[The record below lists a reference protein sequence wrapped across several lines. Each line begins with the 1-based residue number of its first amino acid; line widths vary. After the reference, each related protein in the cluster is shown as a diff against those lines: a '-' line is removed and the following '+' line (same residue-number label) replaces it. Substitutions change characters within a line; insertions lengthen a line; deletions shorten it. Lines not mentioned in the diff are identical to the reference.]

1 MSADNG
7 VYVLH
12 TTDKMKL
19 RDENPVNINDESK
32 FIPDGIAAFRIAHVQ
47 AIENFEWY
55 QQFEP
60 HNLGWYMEEVWGQST
75 VYYNK
80 GEALDAAH
88 GFAASIIEDGFLEY
102 GVQILDA
109 IQYNF
114 PHR

>member
-12 TTDKMKL
+12 TTDKTKL
-19 RDENPVNINDESK
+19 QEDDLELKPI
-32 FIPDGIAAFRIAHVQ
+32 DGGIEAFRIAHTQ
-47 AIENFEWY
+47 AIDNFEWY

-60 HNLGWYMEEVWGQST
+60 HNLGWYMEDVWGQST
-75 VYYNK
+75 TYYNK

-88 GFAASIIEDGFLEY
+88 GFAASIIEDGILEY

-109 IQYNF
+109 TQYNF
-114 PHR
+114 PGY